1 MSEKRFSFDTEQRS
15 VGEIQV
21 IIDNKE
27 KKVYA
32 NYFSICDLLNEQ
44 QATIQSLEEE
54 IKLLKPTNIEQY
66 EQIQKLQE
74 ENEQLKYINNPID
87 DEEMTNMECL
97 LLIIPF
103 GILFVLLTG
112 IIIAFLVQLG
122 WVVI

>member
-1 MSEKRFSFDTEQRS
+1 MSEKRFALEYDSNCYKCIADNEQ
-15 VGEIQV
+15 
-21 IIDNKE
+21 
-27 KKVYA
+27 KKLYSSRE
-32 NYFSICDLLNEQ
+32 SICDLLNQ
-44 QATIQSLEEE
+44 L
-54 IKLLKPTNIEQY
+54 ND
-66 EQIQKLQE
+66 